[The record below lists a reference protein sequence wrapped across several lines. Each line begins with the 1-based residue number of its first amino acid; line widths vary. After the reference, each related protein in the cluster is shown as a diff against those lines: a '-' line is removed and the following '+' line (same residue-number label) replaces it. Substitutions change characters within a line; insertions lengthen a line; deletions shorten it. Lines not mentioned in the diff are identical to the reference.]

1 MAIWGKGD
9 DRWIV
14 SDRED
19 GTNVNSWHW
28 NEKKIETIFKKE
40 LEEEL
45 KKPISLNETNQLVIE
60 QLNNFNGTISIVNR
74 KNKKKLNYNFG
85 FELTANLINPEETKK
100 LTIKLPEI
108 FDYEPDVVIKPYTHM
123 NNKIDH
129 IITNIIKLFLEN
141 YNLNKLSV
149 SDTINKDITNKD
161 ITNKKINKEITIV
174 KIKYKFNLPL
184 MTLYH
189 TLTNIEQI
197 NLFTKDKGNQ
207 FNLNNNSE
215 FSFYNNTIL
224 GTIVDFEVNKFIK
237 MKWKLAK
244 WTNFSN
250 LDLQLEQDGSNT
262 ILKITQNNIPI
273 IDKQD
278 IINIWREKWCQ
289 PICIYMNCNF
299 KEL

>member
-28 NEKKIETIFKKE
+28 NEKKIETVFKKE

-45 KKPISLNETNQLVIE
+45 KKPISLNESNQLVIE

-85 FELTANLINPEETKK
+85 FELTANLINPEGTSK

-108 FDYEPDVVIKPYTHM
+108 FDYEPDIVIKPYTHL
-123 NNKIDH
+123 NNKIEN

-141 YNLNKLSV
+141 YDLNKLSV
-149 SDTINKDITNKD
+149 SDTTNKDTTNKDTTNKD
-161 ITNKKINKEITIV
+161 ISNKTIV
-174 KIKYKFNLPL
+174 KIKYKFNIPL
-184 MTLYH
+184 MSLYH
-189 TLTNIEQI
+189 TLTNMEQI
-197 NLFTKDKGNQ
+197 NLFTKDKGNK

-215 FSFYNNTIL
+215 FSFYNNTIV

-244 WTNFSN
+244 WTEFSN

-262 ILKITQNNIPI
+262 ILKITQNNIPF
-273 IDKQD
+273 IDKQE